1 MNELVRLGV
10 TAGHVFLN
18 GVSYGSVED
27 YERNESDPAKRDC
40 RRRFEKIMEERYAIM
55 KAREALVEREFQ
67 NNLEEAEFAYL
78 VSIHFHGRTEAES
91 NRIREAMVEFAEMG
105 REIASS

>member
-1 MNELVRLGV
+1 MNELVRLGM
-10 TAGHVFLN
+10 TAGQVFLD
-18 GVSYGSVED
+18 GVHFVSVED
-27 YERNESDPAKRDC
+27 YEKTEPDPAKRDC
-40 RRRFEKIMEERYAIM
+40 RRRFEKIMEERFAIM

-78 VSIHFHGRTEAES
+78 VSVNFHGRTEEES